1 MIYYPE
7 MSLTEPME
15 TAVEIKEIQPQPWWT
30 KEITKRSVE
39 TVQEEICDH
48 YCKWPS
54 EYKDSDDL
62 WNEKCDYCP
71 IRAFLDEVSTCLKQ
85 G

>member
-1 MIYYPE
+1 MANCKACGRPAQAARGGHLDCLEDI
-7 MSLTEPME
+7 
-15 TAVEIKEIQPQPWWT
+15 AA
-30 KEITKRSVE
+30 
-39 TVQEEICDH
+39 EICDH

-62 WNEKCDYCP
+62 WNDKCDDCP

-85 G
+85 GSAGT